1 MKGRETRVR
10 DINSE
15 MIAKYQIEGKEPCL
29 LVVTVGLEIK
39 KQMEEST
46 KCVCQLDV
54 EIKREGVIRGS
65 SKTGRQREQ
74 CSSQQE

>member
-1 MKGRETRVR
+1 MR

-46 KCVCQLDV
+46 KRGCQLDV
-54 EIKREGVIRGS
+54 EIKRGVIKSS